1 MDFKIVW
8 SPEASED
15 LESIAEYIAKD
26 SEAYACSVVMKI
38 LNISRSIKDFPFI
51 GRVVPEIDDE
61 KIRER
66 FVYSYR
72 VVYKIEEKRITIAAI
87 IHGKR
92 LLENI
97 SDRLDTQPHN

>member
-1 MDFKIVW
+1 MDFRIVW
-8 SPEASED
+8 SPEASDD

-26 SEAYACSVVMKI
+26 SDAYARAVVTKI
-38 LNISRSIKDFPFI
+38 LHVTRNITKFPFI
-51 GRVVPEIDDE
+51 GRVVPEISNDN
-61 KIRER
+61 IRER

-72 VVYKIEEKRITIAAI
+72 VVYKIKEDTIIIVAI

-97 SDRLDTQPHN
+97 SDRYER